1 MSASTRT
8 PPRARYT
15 ARKRELYGL
24 YFAKK
29 AIQQQDYAI
38 MVEGYTDVISM
49 HQAGV
54 ENVVSSSGTSL
65 TTDQI
70 RLLNRFTKNITVIYD
85 GDSAGIHASIRGID
99 MILAEGMNVRVV
111 LLPEPEDPDSF
122 ARAHT
127 AAEVQEYIKANEVD
141 FITFKAQLLM
151 KDAQNDPIK
160 RAALIGDMVQSITQI
175 RHGGLLLAPLPHLL
189 TAGEIR
195 SLPAAARPDRRQGAA
210 ADEGRSERPDQ
221 AGGAHRRHGA
231 VDYADSRFDPAFGL
245 CQGVCAA
252 DGHR

>member
-1 MSASTRT
+1 
-8 PPRARYT
+8 
-15 ARKRELYGL
+15 
-24 YFAKK
+24 
-29 AIQQQDYAI
+29 

-122 ARAHT
+122 ARAHGRRGAGST
-127 AAEVQEYIKANEVD
+127 SRP
-141 FITFKAQLLM
+141 T
-151 KDAQNDPIK
+151 
-160 RAALIGDMVQSITQI
+160 RSISSPS
-175 RHGGLLLAPLPHLL
+175 R
-189 TAGEIR
+189 R
-195 SLPAAARPDRRQGAA
+195 S
-210 ADEGRSERPDQ
+210 
-221 AGGAHRRHGA
+221 
-231 VDYADSRFDPAFGL
+231 
-245 CQGVCAA
+245 C
-252 DGHR
+252 